1 MSTVKNGLSITSLTP
16 NPVTS
21 GFKGPLTVH
30 GMGYTSASQVSV
42 GGTMYT
48 PHSQTS
54 RQLVVNS
61 ITAVTASTPVQV
73 HNGAQVS
80 NTVMLNVS

>member
-1 MSTVKNGLSITSLTP
+1 MTQVKNGPSITSLTP

-30 GMGYTSASQVSV
+30 GMGYTSSSQVSV

-48 PHSQTS
+48 PNSQTS
-54 RQLVVNS
+54 SQLVVNS

-73 HNGAQVS
+73 HNGSLVS